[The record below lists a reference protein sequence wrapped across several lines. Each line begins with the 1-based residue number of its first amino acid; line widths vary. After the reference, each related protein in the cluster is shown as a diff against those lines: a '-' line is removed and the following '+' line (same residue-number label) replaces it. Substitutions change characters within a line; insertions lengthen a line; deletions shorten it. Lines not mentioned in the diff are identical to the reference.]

1 MTAPAQIKISVT
13 PLILPH
19 VEAAARAAQAA
30 LDDLPLPFES
40 DAAQLRQRDRLGE
53 VLIHT
58 ANAHRKAKDIEAR
71 LAALQVVA
79 ADGDAA
85 VSLAREQAYLILY
98 TIDPAQTHY
107 RPMPPGEVIELI
119 HELIDVLDGDE
130 PTRGE

>member
-1 MTAPAQIKISVT
+1 MTREVEVHVRPIVM
-13 PLILPH
+13 PE

-85 VSLAREQAYLILY
+85 VSLAREHAYLILY

-107 RPMPPGEVIELI
+107 RPMPPVEVIELI
-119 HELIDVLDGDE
+119 HELIDLLDGDE
-130 PTRGE
+130 STGDA